1 MSSKQVTLKY
11 HRGTIV
17 IRGLES
23 LPYTTIDS
31 RSNSLISYGINYKKI
46 TEYLKEK
53 NIAYEDLVLNLLH
66 LGQLPKIKVKLRDY
80 QKEAIKSWSQLKMGS
95 IVLPTGAGKTIIG
108 LKIIEMIN
116 SPTLIVV
123 PTIDLVKQWTQILSQ
138 SFNIEIGNIGGGTEN
153 IQPITVSTYDSAYI
167 KAPFIGNKFLLIVFD
182 EVHHLP
188 APSYRQIAETYIA
201 PFRLGLTATLE
212 REDHLDT
219 DFPYLIGKTTF
230 RITANELAKNNYLAN
245 YVIERK
251 QIFMS
256 EEENQKYKENM
267 AVYHTCLKKI
277 GLNMN
282 SYNSFKRL
290 IMISSRNNL
299 ARRALV
305 ARNKAIDIA
314 LNSRSKMD
322 EIRKILSENKN
333 IKTIIFTQHNKL
345 VYDISNAFLIPF
357 ITYKS
362 SKEEREDVLG
372 GFKDGRYKA
381 IVTSKVLDEGIDVPD
396 AQLGILVSGTGSS
409 REFVQRL
416 GRLLRPKNDN
426 QQARL
431 IEIVSSGTSETLT
444 SKRRQRTM
452 TG

>member
-1 MSSKQVTLKY
+1 
-11 HRGTIV
+11 
-17 IRGLES
+17 
-23 LPYTTIDS
+23 
-31 RSNSLISYGINYKKI
+31 
-46 TEYLKEK
+46 
-53 NIAYEDLVLNLLH
+53 
-66 LGQLPKIKVKLRDY
+66 
-80 QKEAIKSWSQLKMGS
+80 
-95 IVLPTGAGKTIIG
+95 
-108 LKIIEMIN
+108 
-116 SPTLIVV
+116 
-123 PTIDLVKQWTQILSQ
+123 
-138 SFNIEIGNIGGGTEN
+138 
-153 IQPITVSTYDSAYI
+153 
-167 KAPFIGNKFLLIVFD
+167 
-182 EVHHLP
+182 LP
-188 APSYRQIAETYIA
+188 APSYRLIAATYIA

-212 REDHLDT
+212 REDHLDA

-251 QIFMS
+251 QTFMS
-256 EEENQKYKENM
+256 EEEYQKYKENM
-267 AVYHTCLKKI
+267 ALYHACLRKI
-277 GLNMN
+277 GLKMN

-416 GRLLRPKNDN
+416 GRLLRPKSDN

-444 SKRRQRTM
+444 SKRRQRSM

>member
-1 MSSKQVTLKY
+1 MSSEQVTLRY
-11 HRGTIV
+11 HKGTIV
-17 IRGLES
+17 IKGLET
-23 LPYTTIDS
+23 LPYATRDS
-31 RSNSLISYGINYKKI
+31 RSNSLVSYGINYKKI
-46 TEYLKEK
+46 TEYLKAK
-53 NIAYEDLVLNLLH
+53 NVEYVDHVADLLP
-66 LGQLPKIKVKLRDY
+66 LGQLLKVKVNLRDY
-80 QKEAIKSWSQLKMGS
+80 QNEAIQSWIQEKMGS

-116 SPTLIVV
+116 APTLIVV
-123 PTIDLVKQWTQILSQ
+123 PTLDLIKQWTQILSQ
-138 SFNIEIGNIGGGTEN
+138 TFNIEIGNIGGGTEN
-153 IQPITVSTYDSAYI
+153 IQAITVSTYDSAYI
-167 KAPFIGNKFLLIVFD
+167 KAQSIGNKFLLIVFD

-188 APSYRQIAETYIA
+188 APSYRLIAETFIA
-201 PFRLGLTATLE
+201 PYRLGLTATLE
-212 REDHLDT
+212 REDHLEA

-230 RITANELAKNNYLAN
+230 QITAKELAKNNYLAN

-251 QIFMS
+251 QTSMS
-256 EEENQKYKENM
+256 EEEYQKYKENM
-267 AVYHTCLKKI
+267 AVYYTCLRKI
-277 GLNMN
+277 GLKMN
-282 SYNSFKRL
+282 SFSSFKRL

-305 ARNKAIDIA
+305 ARNKANDIA
-314 LNSRSKMD
+314 LNSRSKLD

-362 SKEEREDVLG
+362 SKEEREDVLV
-372 GFKDGRYKA
+372 GFKDGRYMA

-416 GRLLRPKNDN
+416 GRLLRPKSEN

-444 SKRRQRTM
+444 SKRRQRNM
-452 TG
+452 MR

>member
-1 MSSKQVTLKY
+1 LKY
-11 HRGTIV
+11 QKGTIV
-17 IRGLES
+17 IKGLES

-31 RSNSLISYGINYKKI
+31 RTNSLISYGINYKKI
-46 TEYLKEK
+46 TEYLKAK
-53 NIAYEDLVLNLLH
+53 NVDYEDFVLNLLP
-66 LGQLPKIKVKLRDY
+66 LGKLPKIKVKLRDY
-80 QKEAIKSWSQLKMGS
+80 QKEAIESWSQEKMGS

-123 PTIDLVKQWTQILSQ
+123 PTLDLIKQWTQILSK

-153 IQPITVSTYDSAYI
+153 IQGITVSTYDSAYI
-167 KAPFIGNKFLLIVFD
+167 KAKSIGNKFLLIVFD

-188 APSYRQIAETYIA
+188 APSYRLIAETFIA

-219 DFPYLIGKTTF
+219 DFPFLIGKTTF

-251 QIFMS
+251 QTFLS
-256 EEENQKYKENM
+256 EEEYQKYKENM
-267 AVYHTCLKKI
+267 AVYYTCLRKI
-277 GLNMN
+277 GLKMN

-314 LNSRSKMD
+314 LNSRSKME

-444 SKRRQRTM
+444 SKRRQRSM

>member
-1 MSSKQVTLKY
+1 MKY

-123 PTIDLVKQWTQILSQ
+123 PTLDLVKQWTQMLSQ

>member
-1 MSSKQVTLKY
+1 LSSEQVTLRY
-11 HRGTIV
+11 HKGTIV
-17 IRGLES
+17 IKGLET
-23 LPYTTIDS
+23 LPYATRDS
-31 RSNSLISYGINYKKI
+31 RSNSLVSYGINYKKI
-46 TEYLKEK
+46 TEYLKAK
-53 NIAYEDLVLNLLH
+53 NVEYVDHVADLLP
-66 LGQLPKIKVKLRDY
+66 LGQLLKVKVNLRDY
-80 QKEAIKSWSQLKMGS
+80 QNEAIQSWIQEKMGS

-116 SPTLIVV
+116 APTLIVV
-123 PTIDLVKQWTQILSQ
+123 PTLDLIKQWTQILSQ
-138 SFNIEIGNIGGGTEN
+138 TFNIEIGNIGGGTEN
-153 IQPITVSTYDSAYI
+153 IQAITVSTYDSAYI
-167 KAPFIGNKFLLIVFD
+167 KAQSIGNKFLLIVFD

-188 APSYRQIAETYIA
+188 APSYRLIAETFIA
-201 PFRLGLTATLE
+201 PYRLGLTATLE
-212 REDHLDT
+212 REDHLEA

-230 RITANELAKNNYLAN
+230 QITAKELAKNNYLAN

-251 QIFMS
+251 QTSMS
-256 EEENQKYKENM
+256 EEEYQKYKENM
-267 AVYHTCLKKI
+267 AVYYTCLRKI
-277 GLNMN
+277 GLKMN
-282 SYNSFKRL
+282 SFSSFKRL

-305 ARNKAIDIA
+305 ARNKANDIA
-314 LNSRSKMD
+314 LNSRSKLD

-362 SKEEREDVLG
+362 SKEEREDVLV
-372 GFKDGRYKA
+372 GFKDGRYMA

-416 GRLLRPKNDN
+416 GRLLRPKSDN

-444 SKRRQRTM
+444 SKRRQRSM
-452 TG
+452 TR

>member
-11 HRGTIV
+11 HKGTIV
-17 IRGLES
+17 ISGLES

-31 RSNSLISYGINYKKI
+31 RTNSLISYGINYKKI

-53 NIAYEDLVLNLLH
+53 NVDYEDLVLNLLP

-80 QKEAIKSWSQLKMGS
+80 QKEAIESWSQEKMGS

-123 PTIDLVKQWTQILSQ
+123 PTLDLIKQWTQILSQ

-153 IQPITVSTYDSAYI
+153 IQAITVSTYDSAYI
-167 KAPFIGNKFLLIVFD
+167 KASSIGNKFLLIVFD

-188 APSYRQIAETYIA
+188 APSYRLIAETYIA

-212 REDHLDT
+212 REDHLDA

-251 QIFMS
+251 QTFMS
-256 EEENQKYKENM
+256 EEEYQKYKENM
-267 AVYHTCLKKI
+267 TLYHTCLRKI
-277 GLNMN
+277 GLKMN

-444 SKRRQRTM
+444 SKRRQRSM

>member
-1 MSSKQVTLKY
+1 
-11 HRGTIV
+11 
-17 IRGLES
+17 
-23 LPYTTIDS
+23 
-31 RSNSLISYGINYKKI
+31 
-46 TEYLKEK
+46 
-53 NIAYEDLVLNLLH
+53 
-66 LGQLPKIKVKLRDY
+66 
-80 QKEAIKSWSQLKMGS
+80 
-95 IVLPTGAGKTIIG
+95 
-108 LKIIEMIN
+108 
-116 SPTLIVV
+116 
-123 PTIDLVKQWTQILSQ
+123 
-138 SFNIEIGNIGGGTEN
+138 
-153 IQPITVSTYDSAYI
+153 
-167 KAPFIGNKFLLIVFD
+167 
-182 EVHHLP
+182 
-188 APSYRQIAETYIA
+188 
-201 PFRLGLTATLE
+201 
-212 REDHLDT
+212 
-219 DFPYLIGKTTF
+219 
-230 RITANELAKNNYLAN
+230 
-245 YVIERK
+245 
-251 QIFMS
+251 MS

-267 AVYHTCLKKI
+267 TVYHTCLKKI
-277 GLNMN
+277 GLKMN

>member
-11 HRGTIV
+11 HKGTIV
-17 IRGLES
+17 ISGLES

-31 RSNSLISYGINYKKI
+31 RTNSLISYGINYKKI

-53 NIAYEDLVLNLLH
+53 NVDYEDLVLNLLP

-80 QKEAIKSWSQLKMGS
+80 QKEAIESWSQEKMGS

-123 PTIDLVKQWTQILSQ
+123 PTLDLIKQWTQILSQ

-153 IQPITVSTYDSAYI
+153 IQAITVSTYDSAYI
-167 KAPFIGNKFLLIVFD
+167 KAPSIGNKFLLIVFD

-188 APSYRQIAETYIA
+188 APSYRLIAETYIA

-212 REDHLDT
+212 REDHLDA

-251 QIFMS
+251 QTFMS
-256 EEENQKYKENM
+256 EEEYQKYKENM
-267 AVYHTCLKKI
+267 TLYHTCLRKI
-277 GLNMN
+277 GLKMN

-444 SKRRQRTM
+444 SKRRQRSM

>member
-1 MSSKQVTLKY
+1 M
-11 HRGTIV
+11 

-53 NIAYEDLVLNLLH
+53 NIAYEDLVLNLLP

-80 QKEAIKSWSQLKMGS
+80 QKEAIKSWSQEKMGS

-251 QIFMS
+251 QTFMS

-444 SKRRQRTM
+444 SKRRHRTM

>member
-1 MSSKQVTLKY
+1 MSYKQVTLKY
-11 HRGTIV
+11 HKGTIV
-17 IRGLES
+17 ISGLES

-31 RSNSLISYGINYKKI
+31 RTNSLISYGINYKKI

-53 NIAYEDLVLNLLH
+53 NVDYEDLVLNLLP

-80 QKEAIKSWSQLKMGS
+80 QKEAIESWSQEKMGS

-123 PTIDLVKQWTQILSQ
+123 PTLDLIKQWTQILSQ

-153 IQPITVSTYDSAYI
+153 IQAITVSTYDSAYI
-167 KAPFIGNKFLLIVFD
+167 KASSIGNKFLLIVFD

-188 APSYRQIAETYIA
+188 APSYRLIAETYIA

-212 REDHLDT
+212 REDHLDA

-251 QIFMS
+251 QTFMS
-256 EEENQKYKENM
+256 EEEYQKYKENM
-267 AVYHTCLKKI
+267 TLYHTCLRKI
-277 GLNMN
+277 GLKMN

-362 SKEEREDVLG
+362 SREEREDVLG
-372 GFKDGRYKA
+372 GFKDGRYNA

-444 SKRRQRTM
+444 SKRRQRSM